1 MRGVRGWTQNVLE
14 RPVTEMM
21 LVRSYLMEDKEVMM
35 LDGTTGFMPGAA
47 AIRLLA
53 SRQGVG
59 ADRILVFT
67 GTQEIPSFKV
77 FTKDGV
83 QEELTAADYRVLSR
97 SQADYEI
104 RLTDYFVRCM
114 READEVNESAVG

>member
-1 MRGVRGWTQNVLE
+1 MGADDLE

-59 ADRILVFT
+59 ADRVIVFT
-67 GTQEIPSFKV
+67 GTQEIPSFKA
-77 FTKDGV
+77 FTSEGV
-83 QEELTAADYRVLSR
+83 QEELTAADYLVLSR

-114 READEVNESAVG
+114 READTLNEAAAC